1 MYLNILEAES
11 ILGYK
16 IGISVFKEKSG
27 REIIRFA
34 DLIQMIYMLSF
45 TFLIGALIGC
55 LYYVLVIWYKDFFNK
70 TKPIYTLFMLPENKF
85 IIFI

>member
-45 TFLIGALIGC
+45 TFLIGALIVV
-55 LYYVLVIWYKDFFNK
+55 Y
-70 TKPIYTLFMLPENKF
+70 
-85 IIFI
+85 